1 MHFPFVR
8 RERIPA
14 IEESE
19 RIPAI
24 EESERIPAVKDR
36 ERVSGIKGI
45 GKEKR
50 RKRNDRKRKI

>member
-8 RERIPA
+8 R
-14 IEESE
+14 E

-50 RKRNDRKRKI
+50 RNQNDRKRKI